1 MSNYINISGPFGSG
15 LKPKS
20 FFSETKNMYRSK
32 LIQSDSTIKAKYSK
46 YLFKNDETVA
56 DPYMREISI
65 MAPWILLGAVLL
77 VSVFS

>member
-1 MSNYINISGPFGSG
+1 MGSG

-20 FFSETKNMYRSK
+20 FFAETKDWYRSR
-32 LIQSDSTIKAKYSK
+32 LVQSDSKIKAKNSRYTYRQEEGIK
-46 YLFKNDETVA
+46 
-56 DPYMREISI
+56 DPYLRELSV

>member
-20 FFSETKNMYRSK
+20 FFSETKNLQRSK
-32 LIQSDSTIKAKYSK
+32 LLQSDSTVKAKYSK
-46 YLFKNDETVA
+46 YFFKNEESVS
-56 DPYMREISI
+56 DPYLRELSI

-77 VSVFS
+77 VSIFG

>member
-20 FFSETKNMYRSK
+20 FFAETKDLYRSR
-32 LIQSDSTIKAKYSK
+32 LIQSDSQIKAKSSRYTYK
-46 YLFKNDETVA
+46 QEDTII
-56 DPYMREISI
+56 DPYMKELSTI
-65 MAPWILLGAVLL
+65 APWILMGAAIV